1 MNVRLNEIEECVKQN
16 FYKACKRLFF
26 SFLNESIFYDI
37 ILRQLTNVETEYIV
51 KYKKIVR
58 IVRKPVA
65 KF

>member
-1 MNVRLNEIEECVKQN
+1 MRLNEIEECVKTN
-16 FYKACKRLFF
+16 FFTRLANVYFF
-26 SFLNESIFYDI
+26 SFLNISIFYDI
-37 ILRQLTNVETEYIV
+37 TLRQLTNVETEYIV